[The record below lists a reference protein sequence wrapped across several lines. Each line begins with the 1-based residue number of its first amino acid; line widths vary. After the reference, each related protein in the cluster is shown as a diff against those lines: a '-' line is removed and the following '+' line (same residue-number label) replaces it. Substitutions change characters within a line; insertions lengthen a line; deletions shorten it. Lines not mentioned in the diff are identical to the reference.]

1 MTVFGLDKAGFLDL
15 QLGDAGLM
23 PHMRQ
28 SGGVGRRSP
37 QAITEPDCMTTE
49 AERPVILWFRQDLR
63 LSDNP
68 ALNHA
73 AETGQV
79 IVPVYILDQGST
91 VRPIGAASLWWLDKS
106 LRDLDASLR
115 RRGSRLI
122 LRRGDSEAELR
133 RLIHETG
140 ADAVFMNRL
149 FEPDA
154 FARDADIA
162 HALRA
167 EGVDCKGYNG
177 TLLYR
182 PGGVLN
188 GSGQPYKVFTPF
200 LKALLAVASPPPRTA
215 GPRAIETPPAVASD
229 DIDAWDLHP
238 SRPDWSGGFDWA
250 PGEIGAAAAL
260 SAFVAT
266 GLKSYSS
273 GRDRPA
279 EPATSRLSPHL
290 HFGEIS
296 PWRAV
301 EAARRAAAD
310 GQVLAAEADKF
321 VAEIGWREFSTHLL
335 HAFPRMTDT
344 AFRPEYDAMPWRDDP
359 AGLMAWKQGRTGYPV
374 VDAGMRELW
383 ATGYMHNRVRMIV
396 ASFLI
401 KHLLIDW
408 RDGEA
413 WFRDTLV
420 DADLAS
426 NVQNWQWVAGS
437 GADASPYFRIF
448 NPVTQGQ
455 KFDADGHYV
464 RRWVPELRRLPDRW
478 LHAPWT
484 APPEILAGAGL
495 RLGRDYP
502 APIVDHAAARQRALD
517 ALQSVTGSRAF
528 EGD

>member
-1 MTVFGLDKAGFLDL
+1 
-15 QLGDAGLM
+15 
-23 PHMRQ
+23 
-28 SGGVGRRSP
+28 
-37 QAITEPDCMTTE
+37 MTTE
-49 AERPVILWFRQDLR
+49 ADDRPVILWFRQDLR
-63 LSDNP
+63 LADNP
-68 ALNHA
+68 ALTHA
-73 AETGQV
+73 AETGRP
-79 IVPVYILDQGST
+79 IVPVYILDRGSR
-91 VRPIGAASLWWLDKS
+91 VRPMGAASLWWLDKS
-106 LRDLDASLR
+106 LRALDAALR
-115 RRGSRLI
+115 ARGSRLI

-133 RLIHETG
+133 RLIAETG
-140 ADAVFMNRL
+140 ADAVYMNRL

-162 HALRA
+162 HGLQA
-167 EGVDCKGYNG
+167 EGVDCKGYNAA
-177 TLLYR
+177 LLCR

-200 LKALLAVASPPPRTA
+200 LKALLATAEPPPHTT
-215 GPRAIETPPAVASD
+215 GPHAIATSPGLASD
-229 DIDAWDLHP
+229 DIESWGLHP
-238 SRPDWSGGFDWA
+238 TRPDWSGGFDWT
-250 PGEIGAAAAL
+250 PGETGASEAL
-260 SAFVAT
+260 STFVAE
-266 GLKSYSS
+266 GLKSCSV

-301 EAARRAAAD
+301 QAARDAVSAD
-310 GQVLAAEADKF
+310 EVPAAEAEKF
-321 VAEIGWREFSTHLL
+321 IAEIGWREFSAHLL
-335 HAFPRMTDT
+335 HAFPQMTAA
-344 AFRPEYDAMPWRDDP
+344 AFRPEYDAMPWRNDP
-359 AGLMAWKQGRTGYPV
+359 AGLRAWKRGQTGYPM

-383 ATGYMHNRVRMIV
+383 ATGFMHNRVRMIV

-408 RDGEA
+408 REGER
-413 WFRDTLV
+413 WFHDTLV

-455 KFDADGHYV
+455 KFDADGRYV
-464 RRWVPELRRLPDRW
+464 RRWVPELRGVPDRW

-484 APPEILAGAGL
+484 SPPEILRDARV
-495 RLGRDYP
+495 RLGADYP
-502 APIVDHAAARQRALD
+502 RPIVDHDLARKRALE
-517 ALQSVTGSRAF
+517 ALGTVVASRAA